1 MKGERCDAQV
11 FGGLSVCGVAGGT
24 GAAHLVVVGVA
35 GGGAGVRV
43 QVERMRLGGVAVV
56 DKAAV
61 GQGLVR
67 NSFRLVAEAG
77 ELGRHAVPERRSRPV
92 TLETGGDWLA
102 RLARV
107 AGANVHGIIRKNTR
121 FQIIRRTAR
130 VARRIKVFALRVEA
144 CVGGPVPAAALR
156 DRRLRREG
164 VAGGTAAVATTRAA
178 VVVNFIVASCMGALQ
193 ACTIARRHAVHG
205 LDLAHGR
212 KNQEGGEQLQLHG
225 GH

>member
-1 MKGERCDAQV
+1 LHTWRGRMKGERCDAQA

-24 GAAHLVVVGVA
+24 GAAHLVVVGGA

-43 QVERMRLGGVAVV
+43 QVERMMLCV

-61 GQGLVR
+61 GRVIER
-67 NSFRLVAEAG
+67 NSFLVVAEAG

-92 TLETGGDWLA
+92 TLEIGGDWLA
-102 RLARV
+102 HLARV
-107 AGANVHGIIRKNTR
+107 PDAGVHRAY
-121 FQIIRRTAR
+121 RRAAR
-130 VARRIKVFALRVEA
+130 VAQRIKVLALQVEA

-164 VAGGTAAVATTRAA
+164 VAGGTAAGATTRAA
-178 VVVNFIVASCMGALQ
+178 VVVNFIVANFIVALQ
-193 ACTIARRHAVHG
+193 ACTIDRRHAVHG
-205 LDLAHGR
+205 LDLAHGQ
-212 KNQEGGEQLQLHG
+212 KNQERGEQLQLHG

>member
-24 GAAHLVVVGVA
+24 GAAHLVVVGSA

-43 QVERMRLGGVAVV
+43 QVEPTSIHALRCLVFAVV

-61 GQGLVR
+61 GRVVER
-67 NSFRLVAEAG
+67 HRLFVAKAG
-77 ELGRHAVPERRSRPV
+77 ELGRRAEHQRSHNMV
-92 TLETGGDWLA
+92 TPGRVGDWLA
-102 RLARV
+102 HLARV
-107 AGANVHGIIRKNTR
+107 ADAGVHRAC
-121 FQIIRRTAR
+121 RRAAR

-178 VVVNFIVASCMGALQ
+178 VVVNFIVASCMVALQ

>member
-1 MKGERCDAQV
+1 MHTWRGRMKGERCDAQA

-24 GAAHLVVVGVA
+24 GAAHLVVVGGA

-43 QVERMRLGGVAVV
+43 QVERAVV

-61 GQGLVR
+61 GRVIER
-67 NSFRLVAEAG
+67 NSFLVVAEAG

-92 TLETGGDWLA
+92 TLEIGGDWLA
-102 RLARV
+102 HLARV
-107 AGANVHGIIRKNTR
+107 PDAGVHRAY
-121 FQIIRRTAR
+121 RRAAR
-130 VARRIKVFALRVEA
+130 VAQRIKVLALQVEA

-164 VAGGTAAVATTRAA
+164 VAGGTAAGATTRAA
-178 VVVNFIVASCMGALQ
+178 VVVNFIVANFIVALQ
-193 ACTIARRHAVHG
+193 ACTIDRRHAVHG
-205 LDLAHGR
+205 LDLAHGQ
-212 KNQEGGEQLQLHG
+212 KNQERGEQLQLHG